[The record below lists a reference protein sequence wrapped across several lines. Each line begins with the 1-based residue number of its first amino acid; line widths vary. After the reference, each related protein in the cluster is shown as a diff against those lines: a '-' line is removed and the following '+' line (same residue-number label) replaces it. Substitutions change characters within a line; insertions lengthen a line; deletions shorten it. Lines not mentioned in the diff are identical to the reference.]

1 MRLATQV
8 YGGTS
13 LPGLFSLARLL
24 RCIVIRERITL
35 VHGHAAF
42 RRARCAFRAARA
54 PFGCGRT
61 RTCPVRCA
69 VLTRA
74 STLRCVQRAGE

>member
-1 MRLATQV
+1 V

-24 RCIVIRERITL
+24 RCIVLREGITL

-42 RRARCAFRAARA
+42 RRGGNGNGRGVAAA
-54 PFGCGRT
+54 QRT
-61 RTCPVRCA
+61 QN
-69 VLTRA
+69 
-74 STLRCVQRAGE
+74 QR

>member
-1 MRLATQV
+1 V

-42 RRARCAFRAARA
+42 RRALHSAPQPASRPRAHTPSA
-54 PFGCGRT
+54 PQRFGK
-61 RTCPVRCA
+61 
-69 VLTRA
+69 
-74 STLRCVQRAGE
+74 